1 MTRYIARRA
10 ALLILTVFL
19 TTVIIF
25 TLTQLL
31 PGDIARLQLG
41 RDASAAEVEAFREER
56 GLNDPAPIQYVNWLT
71 RFVAGD
77 WGRSF
82 SSGSPPVRPLVL
94 ERFGNS
100 LRLGAFTLVI
110 AVPLSLLLGV
120 VAALNANRWPDGLIS
135 VLSLSVVGLPE
146 FVTGIALVN
155 LLAFGANLF
164 PPTSL
169 IPSGATF
176 GDWLRILTLPAI
188 TAAFVIIG
196 YITRLTRAAVVEE
209 MRKPYVMM
217 AELKG
222 LPRRQVIVK
231 HVLRNALMPSI
242 TVIALSVGWLIGGLV
257 VVENVFNFPGMGAL
271 LVTAVEQ
278 KNIPVIQSVAVL
290 IIVALALA
298 NLLADLLYAALNPR
312 VRLGG

>member
-1 MTRYIARRA
+1 M
-10 ALLILTVFL
+10 
-19 TTVIIF
+19 
-25 TLTQLL
+25 
-31 PGDIARLQLG
+31 
-41 RDASAAEVEAFREER
+41 
-56 GLNDPAPIQYVNWLT
+56 QYVSWLS
-71 RFVAGD
+71 RFVVGD

-100 LRLGAFTLVI
+100 LRLGALTLVF

-120 VAALNANRWPDGLIS
+120 VAALNVNRWPDGLIS

-146 FVTGIALVN
+146 FVTGI
-155 LLAFGANLF
+155 GANWF

-169 IPSGATF
+169 IPSGGGGTL
-176 GDWLRILTLPAI
+176 GDWLRILTLPAL
-188 TAAFVIIG
+188 TASFVIIG

-222 LPRRQVIVK
+222 LPRRQVIFK

-257 VVENVFNFPGMGAL
+257 VVENVFNYPGMGAL

-278 KNIPVIQSVAVL
+278 KNIPVIQSIAVM

-298 NLLADLLYAALNPR
+298 NLSADLLYAALNPR